1 MDERIGAKRKELKK
15 IHQNVEK
22 EKRELE
28 ETRKAAGESQ
38 GRLRTLGQRMT
49 SMADGVEKL
58 TGKRVIKREFP
69 DDGDL
74 EKQIETKRKV
84 KDGVGWKNWGGMGK
98 GLAKGGPFFS
108 IFLTSLL
115 L

>member
-38 GRLRTLGQRMT
+38 GRLRTLRVRMT

-58 TGKRVIKREFP
+58 TGKRLITKREFP

-84 KDGVGWKNWGGMGK
+84 GDGVGRV
-98 GLAKGGPFFS
+98 
-108 IFLTSLL
+108 
-115 L
+115 